1 MATIDEAI
9 AAAAKKA
16 DEIMASQGGG
26 KETPPAAPGPMAS
39 KGGGLDVQAL
49 VAKIQSKPYYAKMDP
64 KAISQAVDQV
74 MDQIKGK
81 SVDQAFDLLC
91 MGKMSDTFMR
101 IVAEEQD
108 EMEKE
113 KTEPMSGA
121 ETAKQASA
129 ELMADMGKPYAK

>member
-26 KETPPAAPGPMAS
+26 KETPPPMPGPMAG
-39 KGGGLDVQAL
+39 KGGGLDVAAL
-49 VAKIQSKPYYAKMDP
+49 TAKIQTKPYYAKMA
-64 KAISQAVDQV
+64 KEAVSQAIEQV
-74 MDQIKGK
+74 MDQVKGK
-81 SVDQAFDLLC
+81 SVDQAFDILT
-91 MGKMSDTFMR
+91 MGKMADTFMK

-108 EMEKE
+108 ELEKE

-129 ELMADMGKPYAK
+129 ELMADMGKPYGK